1 MVQRYSVTS
10 STTSNR
16 PRPSRPPSSMREW
29 SYRIEPKYLSHPKNW
44 HLDNNTLVTKFEQQ
58 TKPTRQP
65 DFTARPARPRA
76 LPLRVTVA
84 QHLVDDAAAALT
96 ATSCC
101 CTNSFSSSTPK
112 GPRLLHNISSSFST
126 LSTRHPHDVDAH
138 ASTTRFSINP
148 MQPQTTRE
156 QH

>member
-29 SYRIEPKYLSHPKNW
+29 SSRIEPKYLSHPKNW
-44 HLDNNTLVTKFEQQ
+44 HLDNNTLVTNFEQQ
-58 TKPTRQP
+58 TKPTRHP
-65 DFTARPARPRA
+65 DCTARPARPRV

-96 ATSCC
+96 AASCC
-101 CTNSFSSSTPK
+101 CNNSFSSSTPK
-112 GPRLLHNISSSFST
+112 GSRPLYNSPSSFST
-126 LSTRHPHDVDAH
+126 SSTRHHHDVDAH

-156 QH
+156 PY